1 MILSRENHIV
11 NKPFF
16 TATRVSIIH
25 RSLLYNT
32 PRSGK
37 VASDMPASRAPSPHS
52 PEELEKKLEA
62 IAAKAAEDSARKRAD
77 QSQLPFSTLIGVPI
91 DPEAL
96 ALIPENTAR
105 EAGLI
110 VLNQDGATL
119 MCATTDPS
127 SSSVARLK
135 EKLEKDG
142 HTVRMLV
149 TTQHALDQALERYQD
164 IVTTQLFT
172 AGSVSVQKETLEGAL
187 KQITSLAD
195 VAGALHSKATTQA
208 VELVLAAGLA
218 LHASD
223 VHLEPQTKDV
233 RLRFRIDGYLHDA
246 ATLARSDYQ
255 KVVDRIKVLS
265 RLKLNIR
272 TAPQD
277 GRFTIVQGDAPI
289 EVRVSLLPS
298 EYGETLVLR
307 LLDPRTISG
316 DIDTL
321 GMRPDL
327 LEALTKALDRPNGCI
342 LTTGPTGS
350 GKTTTLYAS
359 IRKLNTPDTKI
370 ITIEDPIEYHL
381 AGVSQ
386 TQVDAPRGYT
396 FASGL
401 RSIVRQDPDIIL
413 VGEVRDNETADIAMN
428 AALTGHLVLA
438 SLHTNDA
445 AGTIPRL
452 LELGVSPGIIGSAL
466 SVAIGQRLVRVLC
479 PTCKVVQAPR
489 LEDLLFLQEY
499 LNPIREKFSLPSIDE
514 TLRTAMPPETNTC
527 KECGG
532 LGYRGR
538 TGAYEIIP
546 MSTTLEQRIAQ
557 SPTVSEVRE
566 LAQAEGMVSMTQ
578 DGCMKVVN
586 QTTSVAEVRRV
597 LS

>member
-1 MILSRENHIV
+1 M
-11 NKPFF
+11 
-16 TATRVSIIH
+16 
-25 RSLLYNT
+25 
-32 PRSGK
+32 
-37 VASDMPASRAPSPHS
+37 ASRAPLPHS

-62 IAAKAAEDSARKRAD
+62 IAAKTAEESARKRAD
-77 QSQLPFSTLIGVPI
+77 QAQLPFSTLTGVPI
-91 DPEAL
+91 DSEAL
-96 ALIPENTAR
+96 ALIPEDVAR
-105 EAGLI
+105 EAGFI
-110 VLNQDGATL
+110 VLHREGMVL
-119 MCATTDPS
+119 ICATTDPTS
-127 SSSVARLK
+127 PRVAALK
-135 EKLEKDG
+135 ESLEKQG
-142 HTVRMLV
+142 HTLRMLV
-149 TTQHALDQALERYQD
+149 TTQHAIDQAMERYRD
-164 IVTTQLFT
+164 IVSAQSFT
-172 AGSVSVQKETLEGAL
+172 AGSVAVEKETLEKAL
-187 KQITSLAD
+187 EQISSLAD
-195 VAGALHSKATTQA
+195 VAGALHGKATTQA

-223 VHLEPQTKDV
+223 VHMEPQAKSV

-246 ATLARSDYQ
+246 TTLGSSDYQ
-255 KVVDRIKVLS
+255 KVVDRVKVLS
-265 RLKLNIR
+265 RLKLNVH
-272 TAPQD
+272 TTPQD
-277 GRFTIVQGDAPI
+277 GRFTIIQGDTPI

-327 LEALTKALDRPNGCI
+327 LETLTKALERPNGCI

-381 AGVSQ
+381 SGVSQ

-466 SVAIGQRLVRVLC
+466 SLAIGQRLVRVLC
-479 PTCKVVQAPR
+479 PACRVVEKATPDE
-489 LEDLLFLQEY
+489 LSFLQEH
-499 LNPIREKFSLPSIDE
+499 LEAVRERFALPPLDDSLLI
-514 TLRTAMPPETNTC
+514 AKPPEKSTC
-527 KECGG
+527 QECGG
-532 LGYRGR
+532 IGYRGR

-546 MSTTLEQRIAQ
+546 MSSALEQKIAQ
-557 SPTVSEVRE
+557 APTVSDVRE
-566 LAQAEGMVSMTQ
+566 LARTEGMVSMTQ
-578 DGCMKVVN
+578 DGCLKVLN
-586 QTTSVAEVRRV
+586 QTTSIAEVRRV

>member
-1 MILSRENHIV
+1 MSA
-11 NKPFF
+11 P
-16 TATRVSIIH
+16 
-25 RSLLYNT
+25 
-32 PRSGK
+32 
-37 VASDMPASRAPSPHS
+37 RAPLPHS
-52 PEELEKKLEA
+52 PEELEKKLDS
-62 IAAKAAEDSARKRAD
+62 IAAKAAEASAQKQASL
-77 QSQLPFSTLIGVPI
+77 SQLPFSTLTGVPI

-96 ALIPENTAR
+96 ALVPESEAR
-105 EAGLI
+105 ESEFV
-110 VLNQDGATL
+110 VLNRDGTTLVCATVDPASPGAT
-119 MCATTDPS
+119 
-127 SSSVARLK
+127 RLK

-142 HTVRMLV
+142 HVVHMLV
-149 TTQHALDQALERYQD
+149 TTSHAIEQTLLRYQD
-164 IVTTQLFT
+164 IITTQSFSS
-172 AGSVSVQKETLEGAL
+172 GSVSVEQETLEGAI
-187 KQITSLAD
+187 KNITSLAD
-195 VAGALHSKATTQA
+195 VVSALHSKATTQA

-223 VHLEPQTKDV
+223 AHLEPQAHDV

-246 ATLARSDYQ
+246 ATLALPDYQ
-255 KVVDRIKVLS
+255 KIVDRIKVLS
-265 RLKLNIR
+265 RLKLNIH

-277 GRFTIVQGDAPI
+277 GRFTITQSDTPI

-307 LLDPRTISG
+307 LLDPRTIAG
-316 DIDTL
+316 DIGTL

-327 LEALTKALDRPNGCI
+327 LETLTRALERPNGCV

-359 IRKLNTPDTKI
+359 IRKLNTSDTKI

-386 TQVDAPRGYT
+386 TQVDAARGYT

-413 VGEVRDNETADIAMN
+413 VGEIRDDETADIAMN

-452 LELGVSPGIIGSAL
+452 LELGVSPGIISSAL

-479 PTCKVVQAPR
+479 PTCKVVGKASPEE
-489 LEDLLFLQEY
+489 LAFLQEH
-499 LNPIREKFSLPSIDE
+499 LNPIREKFSLPMIDE
-514 TLRTAMPPETNTC
+514 SLDVAAPPKTQTC
-527 KECGG
+527 SACGG

-538 TGAYEIIP
+538 TGAYEIIT
-546 MSTTLEQRIAQ
+546 MSPVLEQRIAQ
-557 SPTVSEVRE
+557 SPTVSEIRAF
-566 LAQAEGMVSMTQ
+566 AQSEGMVSMTQ
-578 DGCMKVVN
+578 DGCMKIVS
-586 QTTSVAEVRRV
+586 QATSVAEVRRV